1 MAMLTIMIVV
11 FLFLSGVAAAVD
23 AAVLSVTKPE
33 IEELVQENRWGA
45 KRLREVKAKF
55 ASSVVVIVIVTNAIN
70 VLGPIL
76 VSHQAFRTLDRLG
89 VVMVTITLTLGTIVF
104 SEILPKAVGAHH
116 APQLARI
123 CAPALLVGRRV
134 LFPLVIPL
142 SWLSE
147 RLMRGERALGTEP
160 QIRSL
165 VRIGHQAGLI
175 ESDEERMI
183 HRVFVLNDRTAVDIM
198 TPIGDVKAVSASCT
212 IDQAAAESSRSEF
225 SRYPIFGESLD
236 DVRAVALSRDLLRA
250 VIRQKGDCSV
260 MSIAKPPLVVE
271 APTRVDD
278 LLIVFREQHM
288 HIAVVQDSGKTVG
301 IVTLEDVLEQ
311 LVGRIDDEKDV
322 G

>member
-1 MAMLTIMIVV
+1 MAMLTVMIVV

-33 IEELVQENRWGA
+33 IEELVQKNRWGA

-55 ASSVVVIVIVTNAIN
+55 ASSVVVIVIVIN

-76 VSHQAFRTLDRLG
+76 VSHQAFQTLDRLG

-104 SEILPKAVGAHH
+104 SEIFPEAVGAHH

-134 LFPLVIPL
+134 LFPLVVPL

-183 HRVFVLNDRTAVDIM
+183 HRVFVLNDRTAADIM

-212 IDQAAAESSRSEF
+212 ID
-225 SRYPIFGESLD
+225 
-236 DVRAVALSRDLLRA
+236 
-250 VIRQKGDCSV
+250 
-260 MSIAKPPLVVE
+260 
-271 APTRVDD
+271 
-278 LLIVFREQHM
+278 
-288 HIAVVQDSGKTVG
+288 
-301 IVTLEDVLEQ
+301 
-311 LVGRIDDEKDV
+311 
-322 G
+322 